1 VGASRARLAP
11 VPTPTVER
19 YREAMPTERLTALDA
34 SFLYLERPAMHM
46 HVAGLSVLDPS
57 TRPDGRLRF
66 EDIERVFAS
75 RLHMAPRLRQK
86 VKMVPFDLALPVWA
100 DDAAFDLDFHLRR
113 AALPSPGGRAELSEQ
128 VQRILSRPLD
138 RSKPLW
144 ELYVIEGVED
154 GHVATLMKVHHA
166 MIDGLSG
173 MHLTAALFDLSPEVP
188 EEPPAPAWHPDPEPS
203 SQQLLQEAGQTVFK
217 HPVQAVMDGIDA
229 IRRSPALAAIEA
241 NAVWS
246 GFRSIL
252 DMGARPPSA
261 LDVQI
266 GPNRRFAIADAPLQ
280 RFKDIKDALGG
291 TVNDA
296 VLTVVGGAM
305 HRLLRERGE
314 PTRGRTLRVMVP
326 VSVQASRD
334 VSLGNRVAPAFVDLP
349 VGAMGPKRRLG
360 MVREGTAHLKDSM
373 MAMSADAIIGLG
385 AYAPGGMLA
394 AAARLA
400 SRGPWFNLVVSNIPG
415 PPQPMYMA
423 GARLVAQYPSLPL
436 GENSALSI
444 ACTSIG
450 GTMAFGLTGDY
461 DGMPDLQALAFA
473 LEESIAEVSKAA
485 GL

>member
-1 VGASRARLAP
+1 MAP
-11 VPTPTVER
+11 
-19 YREAMPTERLTALDA
+19 ERLTALDA

-66 EDIERVFAS
+66 EDVEGVFAS
-75 RLHMAPRLRQK
+75 RLHLAPRLRQK
-86 VKMVPFDLALPVWA
+86 VKMVPFGLALPVWV
-100 DDAAFDLDFHLRR
+100 DDASFDLEFHIRR
-113 AALPSPGGRAELSEQ
+113 AALPHPGGRVELGEQ

-144 ELYVIEGVED
+144 ELYVIEGLEG

-173 MHLTAALFDLSPEVP
+173 MHLTAALFDLSPELP
-188 EEPPAPAWHPDPEPS
+188 EHAPPPAWEPEPEPS
-203 SQQLLQEAGQTVFK
+203 SQDLLREATESLVA
-217 HPVQAVMDGIDA
+217 HPFQALMNGVDA
-229 IRRSPALAAIEA
+229 VRRSPAVAALD
-241 NAVWS
+241 VGTVLS

-252 DMGARPPSA
+252 DMGARPASP

-280 RFKDIKDALGG
+280 RFKEIKDALGG

-296 VLTVVGGAM
+296 VLTVVGGAL
-305 HRLLRERGE
+305 HLLLRDRKE

-326 VSVQASRD
+326 VSVQGGRD
-334 VSLGNRVAPAFVDLP
+334 ASLGNRVAPAFVDLP
-349 VGAMGPKRRLG
+349 VGAMGPKRRLAL
-360 MVREGTAHLKDSM
+360 VREGTSHLKDSM

-385 AYAPGGMLA
+385 AYAPGGLLA

-444 ACTSIG
+444 AVTSIG

-461 DGMPDLQALAFA
+461 DGMPDLQRLAFA
-473 LEESIAEVSKAA
+473 LEESLAEVSKAA